1 MRLPPSTLRSF
12 AFDIL
17 DALGAPDD
25 TAGQVADSLCRA
37 DLTGYGTHG
46 VAILPLY
53 RQMIDGGAIDPTAEP
68 TSALSGCTARV
79 DGHAA
84 FGQLT
89 GHEATAAGVALA
101 RDEGAAVVGVRDG
114 SHLGPLGEFAEAAAD
129 DGMILLAFTN
139 TGGGATNTAPF
150 GGHERKLSTNPVAFG
165 FPTFD
170 ALPFDV
176 VADFATSQV
185 SGSVIR
191 EHHRTD
197 DPLHDEWTTTE
208 SGDPV
213 PDTAA
218 FMDGEGALLPLGGR
232 VTGHKGY
239 GLSVAAELLGGLVGG
254 EAVVGERD
262 PTWLANG
269 AAFVVVDPTAF
280 VSRATVEQRVDAL
293 ASHLRTDGVRLPGE
307 GAHTRREANR
317 ENGVDVATHDLVPLA
332 DLAADLDVTVPEQV
346 REALREADDVDDDDV
361 RTW

>member
-1 MRLPPSTLRSF
+1 MRVSPSTLRSF
-12 AFDIL
+12 ATGML

-25 TAGQVADSLCRA
+25 TAEKVADSLCRA
-37 DLTGYGTHG
+37 DMTGYGTHG
-46 VAILPLY
+46 IAILPLY
-53 RQMIDGGAIDPTAEP
+53 HQMIDAGALDPTAEP
-68 TSALSGCTARV
+68 TAELAGSTARV

-89 GHEATAAGVALA
+89 GHEATATGVALA
-101 RDEGAAVVGVRDG
+101 EDQGAAVVGIRDG
-114 SHLGPLGEFAEAAAD
+114 SHLGPVGEFAEAAAD
-129 DGMILLAFTN
+129 AGMVLLAFTN
-139 TGGGATNTAPF
+139 TGGGAKNTAPF

-170 ALPFDV
+170 ALPFDI

-191 EHHRTD
+191 EHHRTGEQ
-197 DPLHDEWTTTE
+197 LHDEWTTTE
-208 SGDPV
+208 SGEPV
-213 PDTAA
+213 PGTGA
-218 FMDGEGALLPLGGR
+218 FMNGEGALLPLGGR

-239 GLSVAAELLGGLVGG
+239 ALSVAAELLGGLVGG

-280 VSRATVEQRVDAL
+280 VSRATIEQRVEAL
-293 ASHLRTDGVRLPGE
+293 ASHLRTDEVRLPGE
-307 GAHTRREANR
+307 GTHTRREASR

-332 DLAADLDVTVPEQV
+332 ELASDLAVAVPEEV
-346 REALREADDVDDDDV
+346 RDGLREADDVDDDV